1 MDTVGRI
8 LGLDVGEARTG
19 AAVSDPLGIVATPL
33 ETIQMQSTDADIDA
47 VARIIEE
54 TGAIGIVVGL
64 PLNQDGKEGPQ
75 AKKVQDFIA
84 QLRGRIQIEIATQDE
99 RFTSAI
105 AQRTLRDSNVRGKD
119 RKKYIDQIA
128 AQQILQTYL
137 DRRANLRKSRP

>member
-1 MDTVGRI
+1 MDTPGRL

-33 ETIQMQSTDADIDA
+33 ETIRMQSDDADIDA
-47 VARIIEE
+47 VARLVGE
-54 TGAIGIVVGL
+54 TDAVGIVVGL
-64 PLNQDGKEGPQ
+64 PLNQDGGEGPQ
-75 AKKVQDFIA
+75 ARKVQAFIER
-84 QLRGRIQIEIATQDE
+84 LRQRVGIEIVTQDE

-105 AQRTLRDSNVRGKD
+105 AQRTLRESNVRGKN